1 MVEAFRGVRLSL
13 MHAYGT
19 AVPLMVTLSSPGS
32 GDGKSFISSNL
43 ALAFAELGRRT
54 LLIDGDI
61 RRGALHRLFGLSR
74 KPGLTDYLRGG
85 MEWEALIQRT
95 EHKALDFVGCGTR
108 LQTGPELLSSA
119 PMGLLLKELRSR
131 YDVILVDSPPLG
143 AGIDPFVL
151 GTLTGNL
158 LMVVRTG
165 STDREMAGAKLD
177 LLQRLP
183 IRILGAV
190 LNGVSATGLYR
201 YYYRHYAYL
210 PGYQAE
216 DEEPTG
222 VHDLV
227 NV

>member
-1 MVEAFRGVRLSL
+1 
-13 MHAYGT
+13 
-19 AVPLMVTLSSPGS
+19 PLMVTLSSPGS

-61 RRGALHRLFGLSR
+61 RRGALHRPFGLSR

-108 LQTGPELLSSA
+108 LQTGPELLCSA
-119 PMGLLLKELRSR
+119 PMGLLLEELRSG
-131 YDVILVDSPPLG
+131 YDVIIVDSPPLG

-158 LMVVRTG
+158 LMVVR
-165 STDREMAGAKLD
+165 
-177 LLQRLP
+177 
-183 IRILGAV
+183 
-190 LNGVSATGLYR
+190 
-201 YYYRHYAYL
+201 
-210 PGYQAE
+210 
-216 DEEPTG
+216 
-222 VHDLV
+222 
-227 NV
+227 